1 MKIYILF
8 LTSFLILSCS
18 KKNVELPIIGQK
30 GIAKVYNN
38 TKVWIFFKK
47 KELDTIAI
55 LNKNNVISTTNW
67 IFNIDKRLPLK
78 KIVPLIQQMQK
89 EHAKITIHSV
99 DGVFNYYSYADT
111 IGKHYSFI
119 KFTTKFSIGKPQF
132 EPSKNEK
139 NIDLIFYKKKF
150 TINNLSFNYPLLA
163 NKLDSISRDS
173 ITHTLNLAFQNN
185 LDFQNYLTIKLFI
198 EKIKN
203 QFTNFNKKEIIF
215 EY

>member
-30 GIAKVYNN
+30 GIDRVYNN

-47 KELDTIAI
+47 QKSDTIAI
-55 LNKNNVISTTNW
+55 LNKNNIISTTNW

-111 IGKHYSFI
+111 INKHYSFI
-119 KFTTKFSIGKPQF
+119 KFTNKFNIGKPQF
-132 EPSKNEK
+132 ELNKEDK
-139 NIDLIFYKKKF
+139 NITILFYKKNF
-150 TINNLSFNYPLLA
+150 LLDNINFNYPLLA

-173 ITHTLNLAFQNN
+173 VAHTLNLAFQNN
-185 LDFQNYLTIKLFI
+185 LDFQNYLKIKLFI

-203 QFTNFNKKEIIF
+203 QLTSINKKEIIF
-215 EY
+215 E